1 MEVGTSLYLTPEGDA
16 LALPKAGFQGP
27 EGETSDFFGKSVMS
41 NDVLLGHT
49 GERIF
54 C

>member
-27 EGETSDFFGKSVMS
+27 EGETSDFFGNRVFPEAIRLK
-41 NDVLLGHT
+41 
-49 GERIF
+49 
-54 C
+54 